1 VSTLAWLL
9 VLWLAVSVGFLLGY
23 VVRVG
28 LECEQARYGG
38 MLDFTRRRSGA

>member
-28 LECEQARYGG
+28 LEAEQRRYGG
-38 MLDFTRRRSGA
+38 MLDFTRKRNAA

>member
-9 VLWLAVSVGFLLGY
+9 LLWLAVSVAFLLGY

-28 LECEQARYGG
+28 LEREQSRYGG
-38 MLDFTRRRSGA
+38 MLDFTRKRNAA

>member
-9 VLWLAVSVGFLLGY
+9 VVWAAAAFAFLLGY

-28 LECEQARYGG
+28 LECEQRRYGG
-38 MLDFTRRRSGA
+38 MLDFTRKRIGA